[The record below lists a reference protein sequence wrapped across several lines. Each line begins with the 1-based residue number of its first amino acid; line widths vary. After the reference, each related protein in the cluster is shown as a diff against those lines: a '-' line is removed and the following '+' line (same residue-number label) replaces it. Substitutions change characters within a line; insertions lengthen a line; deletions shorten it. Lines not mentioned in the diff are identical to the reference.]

1 MADFQQKVTGA
12 PAEGLPG
19 QLFDGYFVSSAMS
32 FVSDG
37 SLEAGSFAFMDPTKN
52 DSVPQ
57 AQIKCTG
64 GRLVGVVM
72 RAFTAQLPTP
82 SVASTNKFAAHTPV
96 SIAARGRLYYK
107 VPTGQTPTVGQH
119 ACVDPSTG
127 AVTFAEAGQANDTG
141 WAVIRLAQ
149 GKTTAAENDII
160 IIENLG

>member
-119 ACVDPSTG
+119 ALVNPADG
-127 AVTFAEAGQANDTG
+127 AVTFGNAGDANDSG
-141 WAVIRLAQ
+141 WAVIRYAA
-149 GKTTAAENDII
+149 GKNAAAAGDIVV
-160 IIENLG
+160 IENLG